1 MNIGIDIGGSHIAIA
16 VVEKSN
22 IILQKEKVYN
32 QDFKMNLFKN
42 LENFMKDTITDILQD
57 YKIEKIGISIAGTI
71 RDNVLLYSPNLGLKN
86 IDFREI
92 LEL

>member
-42 LENFMKDTITDILQD
+42 LENFMKDTITYILQD
-57 YKIEKIGISIAGTI
+57 YKI
-71 RDNVLLYSPNLGLKN
+71 DDL
-86 IDFREI
+86 
-92 LEL
+92 